1 MSQKIVFKRYLLE
14 IQKLTKSGPSTF
26 EEISAFLQNQSDYFE
41 ENYNISN
48 RTFYRD
54 INEIDFIFGIE
65 ISFDFSSQKYILDK
79 ETITTNMSKLM
90 DTFYILDALNMKD
103 RIDSCIHLDGM
114 KTSGTEYLHVI
125 LKAIRNRK
133 MIQFTYQKFDDP
145 DHLSYRKVE
154 PYGIKEYRNW
164 WFLLGKDVKDHKL
177 KQFGLDRIQSIEM
190 TSQFFVVD
198 PHFDLNQYFQYSIGS
213 TVPENK
219 FPEEIIIL
227 VNGEEI
233 NYIKAKPLHS
243 SQKILK
249 EVKNEITISIFV
261 YITWELITELR
272 GKGDY
277 IKILSPEHLKK
288 NLFKYR
294 YHDLF

>member
-14 IQKLTKSGPSTF
+14 IQKLAKSGPSTF
-26 EEISAFLQNQSDYFE
+26 EEISAFLQSQSVHSD
-41 ENYNISN
+41 ENYTISK

-54 INEIDFIFGIE
+54 VDEIGFIFGIK
-65 ISFDFSSQKYILDK
+65 ISFDFSNQKYILDK
-79 ETITTNMSKLM
+79 ESITSNMYKLM

-103 RIDSCIHLDGM
+103 RIDSCIHLDGI
-114 KTSGTEYLHVI
+114 KTSGTEYLHLI
-125 LKAIRNRK
+125 LRAIRNKR
-133 MIQFTYQKFDDP
+133 ILQFTYQKFGDP
-145 DHLSYRKVE
+145 DHLSIRKVE

-164 WFLLGKDVKDHKL
+164 WFLLGKDLKDNKL

-190 TSQFFVVD
+190 TNLPFVMD
-198 PHFDLNQYFQYSIGS
+198 PHFDLNQYFQYAIGS

-219 FPEEIIIL
+219 KPEEIIIR

-233 NYIKAKPLHS
+233 NYIKAKPLHI
-243 SQKILK
+243 SQKIIK
-249 EVKNEITISIFV
+249 EGQNEITISIFV

-294 YHDLF
+294 YPDLF

>member
-26 EEISAFLQNQSDYFE
+26 EEISAFLFNQSEILDEDF
-41 ENYNISN
+41 NISN
-48 RTFYRD
+48 RTFSRD
-54 INEIDFIFGIE
+54 IKEISFIFGIE
-65 ISFDFSSQKYILDK
+65 ISFDFSRQKYILDK
-79 ETITTNMSKLM
+79 ESISTNTFKLI

-103 RIDSCIHLDGM
+103 RIDSCIHLDGI
-114 KTSGTEYLHVI
+114 KTSGTEYLHLI
-125 LKAIRNRK
+125 LKAIRNNK
-133 MIQFTYQKFDDP
+133 VIQFTYQKFDDP
-145 DHLSYRKVE
+145 DHLTIRRVE

-164 WFLLGKDVKDHKL
+164 WFLLGKDLKDYKL

-190 TSQFFVVD
+190 TNLPFVKD
-198 PHFDLNQYFQYSIGS
+198 PHFDINQYFQHAFGS

-219 FPEEIIIL
+219 KPEEIIIR

-294 YHDLF
+294 YPDLF